1 MTKKTPPNETAAP
14 PPAAPYEPTKQ
25 EKALL
30 TDLVSR
36 LKPTAKATVRTTNGR
51 TTVVCDHPDDM
62 IGLALLCST
71 FGTADLYF
79 ANLLLRQT
87 AQASVRGGDGAPD
100 PQVLNGTLAAVAGTA
115 PSDETEAMLAL
126 QMTATHNAVME
137 TLSLAM
143 CNQSS
148 AENFDRLMNTFTKL
162 SRTYAAQVEALSRY
176 RGKGQQKV
184 VVEHVHV
191 HAGGQAIVGHVA
203 PGGEGV
209 SSKSKEQPHA
219 QGQITHDPV
228 APMWGPDTAGNAVPV
243 TSRAGTEPMP
253 DARRR

>member
-14 PPAAPYEPTKQ
+14 PPAVPYEPT
-25 EKALL
+25 EDENALL
-30 TDLVSR
+30 TDFFAR
-36 LKPTAKATVRTTNGR
+36 WKPGLRATVQTIDGR
-51 TTVVCDHPDDM
+51 PTVGFDHPDDM
-62 IGLALLCST
+62 IALARLCLT
-71 FGTADLYF
+71 FGTADQHF
-79 ANLLLRQT
+79 AFQLMHQAT
-87 AQASVRGGDGAPD
+87 QASVCGSNATAD
-100 PQVLNGTLAAVAGTA
+100 PQVLNGILGAVAGIA
-115 PSDETEAMLAL
+115 PRDETEAMLAL